1 LDNFEISEV
10 RVYDEKYFTILKKLL
25 KHKKKVTKIV
35 LKKKSLNL
43 GIFRL
48 CKNTI
53 LNITYIILSLLCKSK
68 YRKNV
73 FYNSKNII
81 LFSTRVINDQLR
93 KDTFQER
100 YYPGLE
106 KYSKKKKIF
115 FFPILLF
122 RLNIIKFVKIID
134 KKQNIICEFDV
145 LNLYDYLECFFKS
158 FLIYK
163 YKFKKI
169 YFKDYEVTELVNNQL
184 NNDFYS
190 QSLFQN
196 LIIYNF
202 IKKIRSNL
210 NIETFV
216 DWFEN
221 QQINRAFNIAVN
233 NYFPKVKSIGYQGFI
248 VSENFYYFHSPTL
261 LKRN

>member
-1 LDNFEISEV
+1 M
-10 RVYDEKYFTILKKLL
+10 
-25 KHKKKVTKIV
+25 
-35 LKKKSLNL
+35 
-43 GIFRL
+43 
-48 CKNTI
+48 
-53 LNITYIILSLLCKSK
+53 
-68 YRKNV
+68 
-73 FYNSKNII
+73 
-81 LFSTRVINDQLR
+81 
-93 KDTFQER
+93 
-100 YYPGLE
+100 
-106 KYSKKKKIF
+106 
-115 FFPILLF
+115 
-122 RLNIIKFVKIID
+122 
-134 KKQNIICEFDV
+134 IC
-145 LNLYDYLECFFKS
+145 
-158 FLIYK
+158 K

-202 IKKIRSNL
+202 IKKIRSNF

-233 NYFPKVKSIGYQGFI
+233 NYFPKVQSIGYQGFI

-261 LKRN
+261 FEKKLNSLPKKYSSNW